1 MEKIITNLRI
11 FLLAFALAIA
21 VWISAVTSTDPDEVR
36 LFPNPIPLEVVGMES
51 GLTSLEKFPETVE
64 VTLRA
69 PRSIWQS
76 LLASPESVRAIVDL
90 TGLSEGVHTV
100 KVRVQ
105 ISKGP
110 ARLVSVSPSALTITL
125 ESLLSRQMR
134 VEAAL
139 NGQPAIGYQAGE
151 TLLDPAQVVISGPR
165 SLVTRV
171 ARVKVDVNLSGVR
184 ETIDRTFPTQALDE
198 KGQSV
203 NGISILPSSIHVF
216 VPIQQMGGYRDAV
229 VKVVVKSQ
237 VANGYHLSG
246 ISVFP
251 PIVTLYSD
259 NPQLINNI
267 PGVVETE
274 PLDLNGLKESLTTR
288 LNLIL
293 PAGISVIGEQSVLV
307 QVNVTALE
315 SSLTLTGQP
324 IEIHGLAAGLTAIL
338 SPPTVDIIISGPVPL
353 LNILRPHQDIRIVL
367 DLSNFSPGTYQVT
380 PNVEILLDGLKV
392 ESMLPAT
399 VQVVITPERT
409 QTPTP

>member
-1 MEKIITNLRI
+1 MEKIITNLRL
-11 FLLAFALAIA
+11 FLLAFALAMA
-21 VWISAVTSTDPDEVR
+21 VWISAATSTDPDEVR
-36 LFPNPIPLEVVGMES
+36 PFPSPIPLEVVGMES

-69 PRSIWQS
+69 PRSVWQS
-76 LLASPESVRAIVDL
+76 LLASPESVRAIADL
-90 TGLSEGVHTV
+90 TGLSEGVHTI
-100 KVRVQ
+100 KIRIQ

-110 ARLVSVSPSALTITL
+110 ARVVSVSPATLTITL
-125 ESLLSRQMR
+125 ESLLSRQMK
-134 VEAAL
+134 VEAAI

-151 TLLDPAQVVISGPR
+151 ILLDPAQVMVSGPR

-171 ARVKVDVNLSGVR
+171 TRVKVDVNLSGVR
-184 ETIDRTFPTQALDE
+184 ETIDRTLPAQALDE

-229 VKVVVKSQ
+229 VKIVVKGQ

-267 PGVVETE
+267 PGVIETE
-274 PLDLNGLKESLTTR
+274 PLDLTGLKENITTR
-288 LNLIL
+288 LGLLL
-293 PAGISVIGEQSVLV
+293 PTGISVIGEQSVLV

-315 SSLTLTGQP
+315 SSLTITGQP
-324 IEIHGLAAGLTAIL
+324 IEISGLASGLTAIL
-338 SPPTVDIIISGPVPL
+338 SPSTVDIILSGPVPL
-353 LNILRPHQDIRIVL
+353 LNILRPNQDIRVVL
-367 DLSNFSPGTYQVT
+367 DLSNLSPGTYQVT
-380 PNVEILLDGLKV
+380 PKV
-392 ESMLPAT
+392 EVLLEGLRVESTLPVT
-399 VQVVITPERT
+399 VQVVITP
-409 QTPTP
+409 QGTPTATP